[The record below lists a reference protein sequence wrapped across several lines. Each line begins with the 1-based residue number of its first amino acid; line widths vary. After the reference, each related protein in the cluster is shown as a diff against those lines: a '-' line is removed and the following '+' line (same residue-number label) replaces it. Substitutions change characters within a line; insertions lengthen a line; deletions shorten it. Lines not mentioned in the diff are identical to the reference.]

1 MERESQ
7 TLVAIPKRILV
18 VDDNAD
24 IRNLI
29 SLILTNESY
38 QVLALDSGAAL
49 LKEIALF
56 KPDLLLL
63 DIMMPY
69 MSGFEVLQLVRALP
83 DAHLSSIPIVMITAK
98 SLDADVERSMTLG
111 ATSYIVKPFR
121 AEELKQKVITQ
132 LSQGAIEL

>member
-121 AEELKQKVITQ
+121 AEELKEKVITQ